1 MSFTAQSTDLEGQL
15 VVSSTMN
22 LNPDTNEGSILKVV
36 PYNVGK
42 AIVSVRAEDDCIDY
56 WVTASFTVTVIDTTS
71 H

>member
-15 VVSSTMN
+15 VVSSTIKLN
-22 LNPDTNEGSILKVV
+22 LNTNRVTLLKVV
-36 PYNVGK
+36 PYNAGK